1 MAVSSVHYTKFP
13 WVAIAKIRGRKM
25 QMYYVYDENQ
35 QVTGPYSV
43 EDIQTRLANNSFD
56 HNTKV
61 CVEGTEDW
69 KSISEVPVLSGDH
82 KAGNVVSKTQPETV
96 KPPPLKPPPFPTQQL
111 PPVSYV
117 GPIALTLCLCL
128 IGGIIVIVKTGQ
140 VNSAAARG
148 DVEAYEILKKNRMTW
163 IVVSW
168 IIGIVVNILVFA
180 SEYRY

>member
-82 KAGNVVSKTQPETV
+82 KAGNVVSKTQPETF
-96 KPPPLKPPPFPTQQL
+96 KPPPYPTQQL

-148 DVEAYEILKKNRMTW
+148 DVEAYESLKKNRTTW
-163 IVVSW
+163 IVVSL
-168 IIGIVVNILVFA
+168 IIGLVFNILYFA
-180 SEYRY
+180 PEFSRQ